1 MIIIA
6 TQKQHKSKK
15 GKIIM
20 SKKVTLNKQDLSE
33 VLGATAKFFGKK
45 NTLPVLDTYKIN
57 VTPTKFTVTVSN
69 IASSIERSIP
79 IMGFDTFEVC
89 VDKGIL
95 GFVQKCPA
103 GDITL
108 EFMDYGKLLIQANKV
123 KFETQTLD
131 AETYPNLP
139 QTKDIANIRMVAS
152 ELEEMLK
159 CVEFA
164 AAEETSTNKVLSA
177 INFSIKNGKLS
188 LSALDGYRVA
198 VQKREINSE
207 VEVNIN
213 IPPISKYIKSMDSQE
228 EIKVSWDTSHIILE
242 SEDSKVI
249 CRLIDGN
256 YVDVE
261 RLMKCDAAVEV
272 EMNKTE
278 FLDSLERASL
288 IAKSN
293 TSKTPVI
300 LDLSESVM
308 IIQMEEAKG
317 KFEELIDMKKEG
329 RNLRIGF
336 NVSLLIDALSKI
348 TDKTVKLLF
357 SGAKSPL
364 MIKSEDVTKQDDY
377 SYLVLPVNIGNK

>member
-1 MIIIA
+1 MITIA
-6 TQKQHKSKK
+6 TRKQDKNKK
-15 GKIIM
+15 GNRIM
-20 SKKVTLNKQDLSE
+20 SKKLTLNKQDLSE

-45 NTLPVLDTYKIN
+45 NSLPIMDTYKIT
-57 VTPTKFTVTVSN
+57 VTPTAFTVTVSN
-69 IASSIERSIP
+69 LSSSIERSIP

-89 VDKGIL
+89 VDKSIL
-95 GFVQKCPA
+95 GFIQKCPA

-123 KFETQTLD
+123 KFETQTLE
-131 AETYPNLP
+131 ATTYPNLP
-139 QTKDIANIRMVAS
+139 QTEDIANIKMVAA
-152 ELEEMLK
+152 EFEEMLK
-159 CVEFA
+159 GVEFA
-164 AAEETSTNKVLSA
+164 AAEEQSTNKILTA
-177 INFSIKNGKLS
+177 INFEIKDGKLT

-198 VQKREINSE
+198 VQKKEINSDTE
-207 VEVNIN
+207 VSMN
-213 IPPISKYIKSMDSQE
+213 IPPISRYIKSMDSQE
-228 EIKVSWDTSHIILE
+228 EIKVSWDASHIILE
-242 SEDSKVI
+242 TEDSKVI

-256 YVDVE
+256 YVDVQ

-272 EMNKTE
+272 EMNRTE

-293 TSKTPVI
+293 TSKIPVI

-317 KFEELIDMKKEG
+317 KFEELLDMKKEG

-364 MIKSEDVTKQDDY
+364 MIKSEDVNKQDDY

>member
-1 MIIIA
+1 
-6 TQKQHKSKK
+6 
-15 GKIIM
+15 M
-20 SKKVTLNKQDLSE
+20 SKKLTLNKQDLSE

-45 NTLPVLDTYKIN
+45 NSLPIMDTYKFS

-69 IASSIERSIP
+69 LSSGIERSIP
-79 IMGFDTFEVC
+79 IMGFDSFEVC
-89 VDKGIL
+89 VDKALL
-95 GFVQKCPA
+95 GFVQKCPS

-108 EFMDYGKLLIQANKV
+108 EFTDYGKLLIQAGKV

-131 AETYPNLP
+131 STTYPSLP
-139 QTKDIANIRMVAS
+139 QTEDIASIQIRA
-152 ELEEMLK
+152 EEFEEMLK
-159 CVEFA
+159 GVEFA
-164 AAEETSTNKVLSA
+164 AASDTSTNKVLAA
-177 INFSIKNGKLS
+177 INFEIKNGKLS

-198 VQKREINSE
+198 VQKKEINSE
-207 VEVNIN
+207 AEVSMN
-213 IPPISKYIKSMDSQE
+213 IPPISRYIKSMDSQE
-228 EIKVSWDTSHIILE
+228 EVKVSWDTAHIVLE

-249 CRLIDGN
+249 CRLIDGK

-261 RLMKCDAAVEV
+261 RLMKCDAAAEV
-272 EMNKTE
+272 EMNRTDL
-278 FLDSLERASL
+278 LDSLERASL
-288 IAKSN
+288 VAKSN
-293 TSKTPVI
+293 TSKIPVI

-317 KFEELIDMKKEG
+317 KFEELVDMKKAG
-329 RNLRIGF
+329 KNLRIGF